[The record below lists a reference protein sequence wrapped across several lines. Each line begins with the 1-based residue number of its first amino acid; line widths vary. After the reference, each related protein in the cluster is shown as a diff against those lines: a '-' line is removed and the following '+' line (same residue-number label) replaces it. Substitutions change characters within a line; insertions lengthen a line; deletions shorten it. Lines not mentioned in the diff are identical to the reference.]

1 MLTATGLVGKYNA
14 SNYTIDTAYLISTDG
29 YLENMAFKAVAFDLD
44 GTLVTEK
51 SSWWTL
57 HRFFG
62 TYEQS
67 VQNMKS
73 YEQGKI
79 TYDKF
84 MKLDIDLW
92 KPRPHLNTIK
102 EILLNYTLTPN
113 SRLVTKLLKEKG
125 YSLLIVTTAPDIL
138 ANAVAEELNISY
150 VASNGFIFDND
161 GYLTQ
166 NIAFNVD
173 LMRKEVAFKKLLSKI
188 CVRCEECVAVGD
200 SKYDK
205 GFLDTAGLGIA
216 FNPDSTLR
224 KEARTIIQDMK
235 EILDLV

>member
-1 MLTATGLVGKYNA
+1 MMFTKSVVAYPSPFITNTG
-14 SNYTIDTAYLISTDG
+14 YLISPDG
-29 YLENMAFKAVAFDLD
+29 HFQSMIFKAVAFDLD

-57 HRFFG
+57 HKFFG
-62 TYEQS
+62 TYQQS

-84 MKLDIDLW
+84 MKLDIGLW
-92 KPRPHLNTIK
+92 KPRPHINTLK
-102 EILLNYTLTPN
+102 EVLLNYTLTVN
-113 SRLVTKLLKEKG
+113 SKFVTKLLKEKD

-138 ANAVAEELNISY
+138 ANAVAEELNISH
-150 VASNGFIFDND
+150 VASNGFIFDKD

-166 NIAFNVD
+166 NIVFNVD
-173 LMRKEVAFKKLLSKI
+173 LMKKEIAFKKMLSKI
-188 CVRCEECVAVGD
+188 GVKCEECVAVGD

-205 GFLDTAGLGIA
+205 SFLNAAGLGVA
-216 FNPDSTLR
+216 FNPDNILQR
-224 KEARTIIQDMK
+224 EAKTTIKDMK
-235 EILDLV
+235 ELLDLI